1 MNKKTL
7 TIILVGIL
15 LALLIFNQTKEMKKI
30 ENRYE
35 TAKNDP
41 LNARVYT
48 LDNGLKVYLTA
59 YADAPRVQTNIAVR
73 AGSKNDPEDA
83 TGLAHY
89 LEHMLFKGTDIYG
102 SLDFSAEKPM
112 LEKIESL
119 YEEYRTID
127 MDDTANRERVWRQI
141 DSVSGEAAKYAIANE
156 YDKMV
161 TGLGAKGTNAYT
173 SNEKTVYI
181 NDIPSNQI
189 EKWLKLE
196 AERFRYPVFRLFHTE
211 LEAVYEEKN
220 ISLDNDGRKMF
231 EALMDNL
238 FPTHQYGQQTTIG
251 TIPHL
256 KNPSLTEIRKYFNK
270 YYVPNNMAI
279 CLSGDFD
286 YDETIRLINKYWG
299 SFERKEDP
307 TFEVIKEKPIA

>member
-15 LALLIFNQTKEMKKI
+15 LVLLIFNQTKEMKKI

-41 LNARVYT
+41 LKARIYT

-119 YEEYRTID
+119 YEEYRSID
-127 MDDTANRERVWRQI
+127 MDDTQNRERVFIIGNRL
-141 DSVSGEAAKYAIANE
+141 
-156 YDKMV
+156 
-161 TGLGAKGTNAYT
+161 GLENPFP
-173 SNEKTVYI
+173 E
-181 NDIPSNQI
+181 
-189 EKWLKLE
+189 
-196 AERFRYPVFRLFHTE
+196 
-211 LEAVYEEKN
+211 
-220 ISLDNDGRKMF
+220 ISHGH
-231 EALMDNL
+231 DNL
-238 FPTHQYGQQTTIG
+238 FNNEFNQEFSNHDLTADLYPDSSG
-251 TIPHL
+251 TISF
-256 KNPSLTEIRKYFNK
+256 KTSD
-270 YYVPNNMAI
+270 
-279 CLSGDFD
+279 SD
-286 YDETIRLINKYWG
+286 RL
-299 SFERKEDP
+299 
-307 TFEVIKEKPIA
+307 